1 VGITSSGRIEVGTE
15 NLAEL
20 SVKLID
26 KRLRERSAA
35 EIARSIK
42 LMLES
47 EIPSLRI
54 RPIDI
59 NLLGLRDD
67 DAVQVSV
74 TTPDESKLY
83 GLADTVRNELDKI
96 PGVVE
101 ITSTAGASGAETVM
115 VPDRIKMQQLAINP
129 FIAGATLRT
138 AVYGNDDLVLTEDD
152 NDVTIRI
159 QISERDKKSPKD
171 LLDLALYNEKGQL
184 IPLGQF
190 VNTRDGASPGILER
204 TNRTPSVTIKS
215 QVIGR
220 TGGQV
225 NSEFRNAIDEL
236 EADSDVVFVYG
247 GQTKRT
253 QEGIATMIAALA
265 ASILLVYFVLVV
277 LYDSFRYPFVVLFSI
292 PMAMIGAFLALA
304 LTMEALS
311 IFSILGLVM
320 LVGLV
325 GKNAIL
331 VVDFAIRLQQ
341 EGRELTAA
349 LVEATRLRFRP
360 ILMTNLSMI
369 IGLIPI
375 ALASGAGS
383 EWKNGLAWVIIGGL
397 SSSMLLTLI
406 VVPVMYTLIG
416 KSTGKMTSNKSTLTK

>member
-1 VGITSSGRIEVGTE
+1 EVGTE
-15 NLAEL
+15 HLAEI

-26 KRLRERSAA
+26 KRLRNRSAA

-47 EIPSLRI
+47 DIPALQI

-74 TTPDESKLY
+74 TSPDKDKLY
-83 GLADTVRNELDKI
+83 TIADTVRNVLEKI

-101 ITSTAGASGAETVM
+101 VTTTSGKTGMETELR
-115 VPDRIKMQQLAINP
+115 PDRIKMQLLAINP
-129 FIAGATLRT
+129 LLAGATLRT
-138 AVYGNDDLVLTEDD
+138 AVYGNEDVALSGD
-152 NDVTIRI
+152 ENDVTVRV
-159 QISERDKKSPKD
+159 QISEKDKESTAE
-171 LLDLALYNEKGQL
+171 LLNLTMYNEQGQIIRL
-184 IPLGQF
+184 DQF
-190 VNTRDGASPGILER
+190 IRMEEAASPDILER

-225 NSEFRNAIDEL
+225 NSEFREAVGKL
-236 EADSDVVFVYG
+236 ETGNDVLFIYG

-253 QEGIATMIAALA
+253 REGITTMIAALA

-292 PMAMIGAFLALA
+292 PMAMIGALLALA
-304 LTMEALS
+304 LTMEGLS
-311 IFSILGLVM
+311 VFSILGLVM

-331 VVDFAIRLQQ
+331 VVDFARRLQQ
-341 EGRELTAA
+341 EGHELSAA

-369 IGLIPI
+369 IGLLPI
-375 ALASGAGS
+375 ALAAGAGS

-416 KSTGKMTSNKSTLTK
+416 GSVSTNTASGITRSAE